1 MQKFQQNKSEATP
14 VDFAL
19 FVGDVAIQ
27 DMVTGQ
33 NAQGLVV
40 HLVNFDDGAKTQW
53 HTHSAEQVLIVTSG
67 SGIVA
72 TRDEELTIEPGDVV
86 LVAPN
91 EDHWHGAKPGASMS
105 HFAIMPPS
113 EVSISDQQD

>member
-1 MQKFQQNKSEATP
+1 MQKFRQDRSEATP
-14 VDFAL
+14 NDYAL

-27 DMVTGQ
+27 DMVTPQ
-33 NAQGLVV
+33 NAKGLVV

-72 TRDEELTIEPGDVV
+72 TRDEELSVVSGDVV
-86 LVAPN
+86 LVAPK

-113 EVSISDQQD
+113 EVAISDTQD